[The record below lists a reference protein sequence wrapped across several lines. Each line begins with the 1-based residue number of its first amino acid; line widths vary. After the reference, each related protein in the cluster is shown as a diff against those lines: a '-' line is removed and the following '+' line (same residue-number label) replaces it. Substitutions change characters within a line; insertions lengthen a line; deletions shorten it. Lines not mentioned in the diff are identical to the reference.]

1 MSFLEAWTLAF
12 PQAMLTVLIV
22 CAALDAVGFYK
33 FVYFLSVGYGFAIAG
48 SGIALM
54 AMYGLDMGIPCL
66 LLCALFVVY
75 GVRLSG
81 FLLAR
86 ELKNA
91 AYRKTLSQA
100 TGGDK
105 KMPIFVKAFIWI
117 ACALMYTSQVSP
129 VLYRLEA
136 GAFGGTMPIISAIIM
151 ALALILESVADKQKS
166 DAKKINPNKV
176 CSTGLYK
183 IVRCPNYLGEVLF
196 WTGVLL
202 SGIGALRGAVQ
213 WTVAIIGYLLL
224 VYVMFSGAKRL
235 EGRQN
240 KNYGDDPEYQAYVKK
255 TPILLPF
262 VPMYSLQKAGFIK

>member
-1 MSFLEAWTLAF
+1 MSFFEAWALAF
-12 PQAMLTVLIV
+12 PETMLTILIV
-22 CAALDAVGFYK
+22 CAVLDAVGFYK

-48 SGIALM
+48 CGIAFM
-54 AMYGLDMGIPCL
+54 VMFGFGMGIPCL
-66 LLCALFVVY
+66 LLCVLFVVY

-81 FLLAR
+81 FLLVR

-91 AYRKTLSQA
+91 AYRKTLTQA

-105 KMPIFVKAFIWI
+105 RMPIFVKAFIWA
-117 ACALMYTSQVSP
+117 ACALMYTTQVSP

-136 GAFGGTMPIISAIIM
+136 GAFSGAMPIVSVVIM

-166 DAKKINPNKV
+166 DAKKKNPNQV

-213 WTVAIIGYLLL
+213 WAVAIIGYLLL

-240 KNYGDDPEYQAYVKK
+240 KNYGDDPEYQTYVKK
-255 TPILLPF
+255 TPILLPL
-262 VPMYSLQKAGFIK
+262 VPMYSLQKVGFIK